1 MMTIGIIATAALR
14 ETLENQGLPADIRI
28 EWMDQPH
35 PVAGV
40 DAIIDLLNK
49 QDMYSAEWTSGSSTL
64 LFINQVEEA
73 IENQPA
79 HFIRF
84 NGWPGF
90 WERPLLEASCTSA
103 EIKTKAE
110 QVMALF
116 GKKIS
121 WVNDVPGFLTARV
134 VAGIINEAYLTL
146 GEGVSTKE
154 AIDTAMKLGT
164 NYPNGPFEWTQKIG
178 AARIVQL
185 LTRLG
190 KEAPY
195 YLPAPLLLKEAE
207 N

>member
-1 MMTIGIIATAALR
+1 MTIGIIATAALR
-14 ETLENQGLPADIRI
+14 ETLEKQGLPADIRI
-28 EWMDQPH
+28 EWMVQPR
-35 PVAGV
+35 VLTGA
-40 DAIIDLLNK
+40 DAIIDFLNH
-49 QDMYSAEWTSGSSTL
+49 QDKYPIEWTSASSTP
-64 LFINQVEEA
+64 LFINQVEEVIKNA
-73 IENQPA
+73 PP

-84 NGWPGF
+84 NGWPVF

-103 EIKTKAE
+103 EIKVKAE

-121 WVNDVPGFLTARV
+121 WLNDVPGFLTARV

-164 NYPNGPFEWTQKIG
+164 NYPYGPFEWTQKIG
-178 AARIVQL
+178 AYRIVQL

-190 KEAPY
+190 KEAPQY
-195 YLPAPLLLKEAE
+195 QPAPLLVNEAE